1 MSTRKIITA
10 ERVPTSPAAE
20 EKAVAPTKKQEAGLT
35 IYTSAADI
43 EARLAGT
50 EKLKAI
56 NLKIT
61 SYIDGIQK
69 ITVKDDASAKA
80 LDTLVSE
87 AKKYAKQLKEEGETA
102 REKYNVASKAIKAF
116 YDGLTEK
123 LIDLTAAGQKKIVDF
138 LAEEK
143 RKQEREAALRNKQQM
158 ELNEWVIDA
167 IKAIQAAFTK
177 EEMSQV
183 HAQFIKPFKVEDYPL
198 LTDEVI
204 TQALAGVKDIGKKR
218 IDGIKSGEIKRVQE
232 SFDPSDD
239 EEVQPEGG
247 LSTDEAVEEVMQVM
261 AQAEISAPVVAKP
274 TMKLSTSVRRTIK
287 FKLWKTIQEVDSKFK
302 SVDDK
307 KVNAFIDME
316 RERIKKNLDTPGVTE
331 GYVAG
336 GILFYYEEGAT
347 TR

>member
-10 ERVPTSPAAE
+10 ERVPTSPAPE
-20 EKAVAPTKKQEAGLT
+20 EKAVAPAKKQEAGLT

-43 EARLAGT
+43 EKRLEGT

-61 SYIDGIQK
+61 SYVEGIQK
-69 ITVKDDASAKA
+69 ITVKDDTSAKA

-87 AKKYAKQLKEEGETA
+87 AKKYAKQLKEEGEGA

-123 LIDLTAAGQKKIVDF
+123 LVDLTAAGQKKIVDY

-143 RKQEREAALRNKQQM
+143 RKQEKEAALRNKQQM
-158 ELNEWVIDA
+158 ELQSWINDA
-167 IKAIQAAFTK
+167 IKAIWGAFTK
-177 EEMSQV
+177 EEMSEV
-183 HAQFIKPFKVEDYPL
+183 HTQFIKPFKVEDYPL

-204 TQALAGVKDIGKKR
+204 TQALAGVKAAGKSR
-218 IDGIKSGEIKRVQE
+218 IDGIKSGEIKRVEE
-232 SFDPSDD
+232 SGDPLD
-239 EEVQPEGG
+239 EENEEPEG
-247 LSTDEAVEEVMQVM
+247 LSTDEAIEQV
-261 AQAEISAPVVAKP
+261 QAAMSQAAISAPVVATP
-274 TMKLSTSVRRTIK
+274 TVKLSTSVRRTIA
-287 FKLWKTIQEVDSKFK
+287 FKLWKGEPEVDIKFK
-302 SVDDK
+302 SVDEK
-307 KVNAFIDME
+307 KVKAFIYME
-316 RERIKKNLDTPGVTE
+316 REKIKKNLDAPGVTQ